1 MDDTESGV
9 RGSPITVWRQLL
21 VNGLISGSS
30 LGLLAVSFA
39 IIYQTARFFHFAHAS
54 VYTVAAYI
62 AYLFNRSLNLPLF
75 IAIAISILLTSI
87 AGWLIYATTYLPIIK
102 RQASSTSL
110 LLVSLGLMVAIQN
123 VVAMCFGDELK
134 TLSTGPIAQGTNIG
148 GALIT
153 SVQAITILCSA
164 SAVILLV
171 IFLQKTQLG
180 LSLRS
185 VADNSQLA
193 LVIGIDPDKVT
204 GSAFAVGSALAAIS
218 SVLAAFDTGL
228 TPTMGFNA
236 LLLAVVAVVLGGVG
250 SIPGALL
257 GGFAIGMIRNLVAA
271 FIPTAWLDSM
281 IFLVLIG
288 FLLFRPYGLLGELP
302 VRR

>member
-1 MDDTESGV
+1 M
-9 RGSPITVWRQLL
+9 WRQLL

-54 VYTVAAYI
+54 VYTVAAYV
-62 AYLFNRSLNLPLF
+62 AYLFHRTLNLPLGVSIV
-75 IAIAISILLTSI
+75 IAVLLTSS
-87 AGWLIYATTYLPIIK
+87 AGWLIYATTYLPIIR

-123 VVAMCFGDELK
+123 IVAMCFGDELK
-134 TLSTGPIAQGTNIG
+134 TLSNVPVVQGTNIG

-153 SVQAITILCSA
+153 SIQATTILCST
-164 SAVILLV
+164 SSVILLV
-171 IFLQKTQLG
+171 VFLRHTQLG

-185 VADNSQLA
+185 VADNAQLA
-193 LVIGIDPDKVT
+193 LVIGIDPYKIT
-204 GSAFAVGSALAAIS
+204 GLAFAVGSGLAGIS

-257 GGFAIGMIRNLVAA
+257 GGFSIGVIRNLAA
-271 FIPTAWLDSM
+271 AVIPTAWLDPM
-281 IFLVLIG
+281 IFLVLIA
-288 FLLFRPYGLLGELP
+288 FLLFRPYGILGELP